1 MPLPEPKAPAYSPED
16 CAICRESLHIAPSE
30 EGGSSYMIDDVELLC
45 DNGRPKNHHFHWS
58 CITDYVKADGDRAK
72 CPLCRGHTLD
82 KRGRMIVGVTNEG
95 GVQGGVDLGD
105 IIDQE
110 IFEESQPESWRLE
123 QAFLGLMSQ
132 CDYEEAEE
140 LLRDRGVNVNCTY
153 PSGGQ
158 TALHM
163 AAMNDDVEGVELLLK
178 YGADKT
184 QLDESGWDAIRAA
197 RECEAEKV
205 LRLLA

>member
-1 MPLPEPKAPAYSPED
+1 
-16 CAICRESLHIAPSE
+16 
-30 EGGSSYMIDDVELLC
+30 
-45 DNGRPKNHHFHWS
+45 
-58 CITDYVKADGDRAK
+58 
-72 CPLCRGHTLD
+72 
-82 KRGRMIVGVTNEG
+82 
-95 GVQGGVDLGD
+95 
-105 IIDQE
+105 
-110 IFEESQPESWRLE
+110 
-123 QAFLGLMSQ
+123 MSQ